1 MVDQWFVEQCHE
13 AGFVLGARVRVL
25 TFLPERFSVVVSQ
38 DMVTLG
44 QASSSSLRKII
55 KMHSAE
61 A

>member
-38 DMVTLG
+38 IMVTLG
-44 QASSSSLRKII
+44 QASSSRLSKITT
-55 KMHSAE
+55 
-61 A
+61 